1 MEGEETSPLKKTLS
15 KDSIGALILLVVL
28 IIVILIIGLYQLN
41 KIYNNNNPS
50 ASQGKKS
57 SYALNIQEIV
67 SEYSNS
73 LNGLEE
79 NTEENK
85 KQKQKLL
92 VHRAKNFLKLYRKW
106 EETKTSL
113 TRLRAKNNIS
123 EEKLMSHL
131 NDIELFNTE
140 KTDIENEKVSLYGD
154 EYKFKIRTG
163 VNDWKQVDILEYAD
177 YCSALE
183 NHIQSKDGTKAVDGK
198 DEASNDTT
206 RATADSESSINKT
219 NNDKNDD
226 SLTLPTKIPVNT
238 NNPKNKGAYV
248 VDIDQA
254 TADRNAMELI
264 KEMEREQ
271 KKNKNKQQKNQKK

>member
-1 MEGEETSPLKKTLS
+1 MEGEETSTSKKLLS
-15 KDSIGALILLVVL
+15 TDTIGAIFLLVVL
-28 IIVILIIGLYQLN
+28 IIAIIIIGLDRLN
-41 KIYNNNNPS
+41 KIYNNGPS
-50 ASQGKKS
+50 TSNGKKS

-67 SEYSNS
+67 SEYSYS
-73 LNGLEE
+73 ITGLEE
-79 NTEENK
+79 DTEENK

-113 TRLRAKNNIS
+113 TRLRAKNNVS
-123 EEKLMSHL
+123 EEKLLSHL
-131 NDIELFNTE
+131 NNIELFNTE
-140 KTDIENEKVSLYGD
+140 KTEIENEKVSIYGD

-183 NHIQSKDGTKAVDGK
+183 NHIQSKEGTKAADGK
-198 DEASNDTT
+198 DEGSNDTT
-206 RATADSESSINKT
+206 NVPAESESSINKT
-219 NNDKNDD
+219 VTNKNDD
-226 SLTLPTKIPVNT
+226 ALALPTKIPINT
-238 NNPKNKGAYV
+238 NNPKNKGTYV

-254 TADRNAMELI
+254 TADKNAMELI

-271 KKNKNKQQKNQKK
+271 KKNRNKQQKNQKK